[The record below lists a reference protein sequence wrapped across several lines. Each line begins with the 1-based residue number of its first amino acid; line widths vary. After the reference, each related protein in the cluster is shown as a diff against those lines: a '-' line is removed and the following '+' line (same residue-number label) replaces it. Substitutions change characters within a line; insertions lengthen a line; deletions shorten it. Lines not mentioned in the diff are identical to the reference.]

1 MIYQSRDD
9 SVGGDYEN
17 SHLDPIGA
25 KRFLPGF
32 VPKKFCEAFN
42 VPPDDLGQY
51 LCHMLVDAKVWAT
64 KPIS

>member
-1 MIYQSRDD
+1 MAKETWYQSRDN
-9 SVGGDYEN
+9 SVGGDFNY

-42 VPPDDLGQY
+42 VPPGDLG
-51 LCHMLVDAKVWAT
+51 
-64 KPIS
+64 

>member
-1 MIYQSRDD
+1 MYQSRDD
-9 SVGGDYEN
+9 GVVGDYEN

-42 VPPDDLGQY
+42 VPPGDLAQY
-51 LCHMLVDAKVWAT
+51 LCYMLVDAKVSTT